1 MKSSFY
7 TNCRPPLFFSLLKVD
22 KCVQKKL
29 EVFSDSSAA
38 QNSLSSPF
46 FCLLLKTTTESRS
59 ARRYCDNSLR
69 NFCSFAGVSSLAL
82 FAHFRPH
89 SMRVLVL
96 FSLAPKTLIHI
107 CLNTRIFLF
116 SKHFSFVLQ

>member
-1 MKSSFY
+1 MKSSFAK
-7 TNCRPPLFFSLLKVD
+7 TCRPPPLFALLKVD

-46 FCLLLKTTTESRS
+46 LCLLLESKS
-59 ARRYCDNSLR
+59 ARRYCANSLC